1 MSITSK
7 TSEPGTAHSS
17 DDSSGTEGGGP
28 SRLLLLD
35 GHSLAFRAFYALPA
49 ENFSTASGQHTNA
62 VYGFLSMVANLVTEE
77 EPTHLAVAFDV
88 SRATLQRTAEYPEY
102 KSTRS
107 AAPEEFKGQI
117 ELIQEA
123 LAALG
128 VRTLA
133 LEGHE
138 ADDIIATLA
147 TNAGAEDVLICTG
160 DRDAFQLVT
169 DTVTVL
175 YPVKGVSEL
184 ARYTPEAVEAKFGV
198 TPTQYPDVAA
208 LRGDTSDNLP
218 GVPKVGDKTAAKW
231 ITQYGSLSELIAH
244 ADEVRG
250 KVGESFREHLPQVQ
264 LNRRITEL
272 TRDLDL
278 GVDIA
283 DLVRA
288 TPERGEV
295 NALFDRLEFGP
306 QARDRF
312 LSAFLPEGVPEPAAE
327 IEMEQ
332 ASVLHAGEVSD
343 WLAAHAPAG
352 KRHGLVVVGPSR
364 PGVGDAQAV
373 TIAAAGGASGHIDLA
388 GIGPDDERALQAWL
402 ADGAVFKAVHD
413 AKSATHALMGRELA
427 LGGVTMDVALA
438 AYLVRPGQRSY
449 GLAELFQRH
458 LRRELPE
465 DGAGDKQ
472 LSLLDEIDDAEAEQK
487 VADSAATRARA
498 VVDLAERLDVELE
511 QVHGA
516 RLLAEMELPLVPVL
530 ARMESTGIAVNGS
543 ALDDL
548 RGGFADRG
556 RQAAEAAYA
565 AIGGEQI
572 NLGSPKQLQVVL
584 FETLGMPKTKKTKTG
599 YTTDAKALE
608 ELLAKETGD
617 TPGRAF
623 LEALL
628 LHRETTKMRTTVEG
642 LIKTVADDGRI
653 HTTFNQTVA
662 ATGRLSSTDPNLQN
676 IPVRTE
682 DGRRIRESFVV
693 GQGYECLLTADYS
706 QIEMRVMAHLSG
718 DEGLIEAFRTGEDLH
733 SFVGSRA
740 FGVPIDE
747 VTPELR
753 RRVKAMSYGLAYG
766 LSAFGLAAQLGI
778 GQAEARE
785 QMEAYFAR
793 FGGVRDYLHAVVDQA
808 RRDGYTET
816 LFGRRRYLPELNSDN
831 RLKRENAER
840 AALNAPIQGTAADI
854 IKAAMLE
861 VDADL
866 TERGLNSRLLLQVH
880 DELVLEVAKGEL
892 DEVRELVVDRM
903 YSAIELDVPLDVSTG
918 TGPDWDSAAH

>member
-1 MSITSK
+1 MEK
-7 TSEPGTAHSS
+7 V
-17 DDSSGTEGGGP
+17 GP
-28 SRLLLLD
+28 TRLLLLD

-62 VYGFLSMVANLVTEE
+62 VYGFLSMVANLVTTE

-88 SRATLQRTAEYPEY
+88 SRATLHRTAEYPEY

-107 AAPEEFKGQI
+107 AAPEEFKGQV

-123 LAALG
+123 LVALG
-128 VRTLA
+128 VRTLS

-138 ADDIIATLA
+138 ADDVIATLA
-147 TNAGAEDVLICTG
+147 TQASGADTLICTG
-160 DRDAFQLVT
+160 DRDALQLVS
-169 DTVTVL
+169 DSVTVL

-184 ARYTPEAVEAKFGV
+184 ARFTPESVEAKYGV
-198 TPTQYPDVAA
+198 TPAQYPDVAA

-231 ITQYGSLSELIAH
+231 IVQYGSLSELIAH
-244 ADEVRG
+244 ADEVKG

-278 GVDIA
+278 GVEIDELA
-283 DLVRA
+283 RRL
-288 TPERGEV
+288 PERADV

-312 LSAFLPEGVPEPAAE
+312 LSAFLPEGAPEPVAA
-327 IEMEQ
+327 IELEQ
-332 ASVLHAGEVSD
+332 SAVLHAGEVSD

-364 PGVGDAQAV
+364 PGAGDAQTV
-373 TIAAAGGASGHIDLA
+373 TVAAADGASGHIDL
-388 GIGPDDERALQAWL
+388 GRIDPSDEQALQAWL
-402 ADGAVFKAVHD
+402 ADDAVAKAVHD
-413 AKSATHALMGRELA
+413 AKAATHALMGRDLR
-427 LGGVTMDVALA
+427 LGGVTIDVALA

-449 GLAELFQRH
+449 GLAELYQRH
-458 LRRELPE
+458 LQRELPE
-465 DGAGDKQ
+465 LEAGDKQ
-472 LSLLDEIDDAEAEQK
+472 LSLLDEVDDAEAEQQ
-487 VADSAATRARA
+487 AANSTATRARA
-498 VVDLAERLDVELE
+498 VSDLAERLDVELE

-516 RLLAEMELPLVPVL
+516 GLLADMELPLVPVL
-530 ARMESTGIAVNGS
+530 ARMESIGIAVDAS

-548 RGGFADRG
+548 RDGFADRG
-556 RQAAEAAYA
+556 RDAADAAYA

-584 FETLGMPKTKKTKTG
+584 FDTLGMPKTKKTKTG

-628 LHRETTKMRTTVEG
+628 LHREATKMRTTVEG
-642 LIKTVADDGRI
+642 LIKTIGDDGRI

-682 DGRRIRESFVV
+682 DGRRIRRSFVV
-693 GQGYECLLTADYS
+693 GEGYDCLLTADYS

-785 QMEAYFAR
+785 QMDAYFSR

-854 IKAAMLE
+854 IKAAMLK

-866 TERGLNSRLLLQVH
+866 DERGLQSRLLLQVH

-892 DEVRELVVDRM
+892 EEVRELVVDRM
-903 YSAIELDVPLDVSTG
+903 YSAIELNVPLDVSTG

>member
-1 MSITSK
+1 M
-7 TSEPGTAHSS
+7 
-17 DDSSGTEGGGP
+17 
-28 SRLLLLD
+28 
-35 GHSLAFRAFYALPA
+35 
-49 ENFSTASGQHTNA
+49 
-62 VYGFLSMVANLVTEE
+62 
-77 EPTHLAVAFDV
+77 
-88 SRATLQRTAEYPEY
+88 
-102 KSTRS
+102 
-107 AAPEEFKGQI
+107 
-117 ELIQEA
+117 
-123 LAALG
+123 ALG
-128 VRTLA
+128 VRTLS

-147 TNAGAEDVLICTG
+147 THSGGAETLICTG
-160 DRDAFQLVT
+160 DRDALQLVS
-169 DTVTVL
+169 DEVTVL

-184 ARYTPEAVEAKFGV
+184 ARFTPSAVEAKYGV
-198 TPTQYPDVAA
+198 TPAQYPDVAA

-231 ITQYGSLSELIAH
+231 ITQYGTLSELIAH
-244 ADEVRG
+244 ADEVKG

-278 GVDIA
+278 GVEIR

-288 TPERGEV
+288 TPERADV

-312 LSAFLPEGVPEPAAE
+312 LSAFLPEGAPQSAAE
-327 IEMEQ
+327 VELEQ
-332 ASVLHAGEVSD
+332 AAVLHAGEVSD

-352 KRHGLVVVGPSR
+352 QRHGLVVVGPSR
-364 PGVGDAQAV
+364 PGAGDAQTI
-373 TIAAAGGASGHIDLA
+373 TIAAAGGASGHLDLA
-388 GIGPDDERALQAWL
+388 NIGPDDEQALRAWL
-402 ADGAVFKAVHD
+402 ADDAVSKAVHD
-413 AKSATHALMGRELA
+413 AKAATHALTGRGLR

-458 LRRELPE
+458 LQRELPE
-465 DGAGDKQ
+465 AEAGDKQ
-472 LSLLDEIDDAEAEQK
+472 LSLLDDVDDAETEQK
-487 VADSAATRARA
+487 NADAAATRARA

-516 RLLAEMELPLVPVL
+516 RLMAEMELPLVPVL
-530 ARMESTGIAVNGS
+530 ARMESIGIAVDGN
-543 ALDDL
+543 ALDGL
-548 RGGFADRG
+548 RDDFADRG
-556 RQAAEAAYA
+556 RQAADAAYA

-608 ELLAKETGD
+608 ELLTKETGD

-642 LIKTVADDGRI
+642 LIKTIGDDGRI

-693 GQGYECLLTADYS
+693 GEGYDCLLTADYS

-718 DEGLIEAFRTGEDLH
+718 DAGLIEAFRTGEDLH

-778 GQAEARE
+778 SQGEAKD
-785 QMEAYFAR
+785 QMEAYFSR
-793 FGGVRDYLHAVVDQA
+793 FGGVRDYLRAVVEQA

-840 AALNAPIQGTAADI
+840 AALNAPIQGAAADI
-854 IKAAMLE
+854 IKAAMLK

-866 TERGLNSRLLLQVH
+866 TERRLKSRLLLQVH
-880 DELVLEVAKGEL
+880 DELVLEVAEGEL
-892 DEVRELVVDRM
+892 DEVRDLVVDRM